1 MLPPEEIR
9 KTMWLEVSTIM
20 PDARQCLSLRRL
32 ANPKCTVV
40 GVAQDVTDDRKHAQ
54 ELREM
59 QYYRASQEAK
69 VETERNM
76 TAYFAHELRNPLGAI
91 DSALTAMPDDLS
103 PCAADLVNAM
113 KLCTG
118 EFLIADYDYEIACS

>member
-1 MLPPEEIR
+1 
-9 KTMWLEVSTIM
+9 MWSEVSTIM
-20 PDARQCLSLRRL
+20 PNAPECRSEENLTNFCR
-32 ANPKCTVV
+32 TVV

-103 PCAADLVNAM
+103 PCAADLVKAM

-118 EFLIADYDYEIACS
+118 KFLI